1 MGLIAAGAIGL
12 AGAGLSAYS
21 QSQAARSANNAV
33 NGRLAANKA
42 DTLYQR
48 DQFGSAIFGR
58 NWLDTVDNNKENPYW
73 NKSQRDAWGNF
84 SDSIGGPIYDQVKG
98 LASYGAEH
106 SSDNAANYLADTKA
120 LKAQGEGN
128 VQDITNYYNQGTGKV
143 LGDFD
148 RGAAGINATADQFGR
163 GRAAVINQDAG
174 IALKAANQASSARLR
189 ASGLGGTLGATA
201 AAGNTVANEQAKQRS
216 LQDLADQ
223 QAQLKTSV
231 GTNLLNTRTGTAAGL
246 MQAGAGARER
256 GLATNLQM
264 GADRSNS
271 QSNLNNAAFQQYMN
285 YRYQPTNFAMNALQ
299 GSQLSPYA
307 DYSGSIPLA
316 SSSPSAAA
324 LGTLGSAATGIGSA
338 YGTYALLQGQQGQP
352 RQGGFGGYGG
362 QMDQM
367 YAANR

>member
-1 MGLIAAGAIGL
+1 MGLIAAGVMA
-12 AGAGLSAYS
+12 AGVGLSAYS

-33 NGRLAANKA
+33 NSRLAANKA

-48 DQFGSAIFGR
+48 DQFGSAVFGR

-84 SDSIGGPIYDQVKG
+84 SDSLGGPIYDQVKG
-98 LASYGAEH
+98 L
-106 SSDNAANYLADTKA
+106 SSEAANQAGNIPASYLADTQA
-120 LKAQGEGN
+120 LKAQGEAN
-128 VQDITNYYNQGTGKV
+128 VKDITGYYNQGTGKV

-148 RGAAGINATADQFGR
+148 RGAAGINATADQYGR

-223 QAQLKTSV
+223 QARLKTSV
-231 GTNLLNTRTGTAAGL
+231 GSNLLGQRTNTAAGL

-256 GLATNLQM
+256 GLATNLQL
-264 GADRSNS
+264 GADRSNA
-271 QSNLNNAAFQQYMN
+271 QSNLNNQAFDRYWN
-285 YRYQPTNFAMNALQ
+285 YKYQPTQFAMNALQ

-316 SSSPSAAA
+316 SASPSAAA
-324 LGTLGSAATGIGSA
+324 AGTLGSAVTGIGSA
-338 YGTYALLQGQQGQP
+338 YGTYALLQAQQ
-352 RQGGFGGYGG
+352 RQGGFNGYGG

-367 YAANR
+367 YASNR